1 MAEQKKKR
9 AYAAQAYD
17 FGANSVG
24 SAPPAPYNPGMGAPM
39 QQGIPQQGFPSQQ
52 GFVPQGAP
60 QQGFQPGIQ
69 PQSPIDP
76 LAQGFGQMNIGGQP
90 QQVTPQAQAPGHVN
104 PLLTTDLV
112 TQPFH
117 VLELEVCWVYAFSG
131 EAALIWNSNL
141 LHRLS
146 YLPMYVLRFLKAI
159 LEESV
164 SIPSSGR
171 AKRCG
176 EETVL

>member
-1 MAEQKKKR
+1 MEKSLAWFGGGLSSVIAVAPKKTHRVSSRPHLTIEFDSTTTFPASSLHIRTTMAEQKKKR

-24 SAPPAPYNPGMGAPM
+24 SAPPPPYNTGMGAPM
-39 QQGIPQQGFPSQQ
+39 QQGIPQQGFAPQQ
-52 GFVPQGAP
+52 GFVSQGAP

-76 LAQGFGQMNIGGQP
+76 LAQGFGQMNLGGQP

-117 VLELEVCWVYAFSG
+117 VLELEVCWVCDF
-131 EAALIWNSNL
+131 
-141 LHRLS
+141 
-146 YLPMYVLRFLKAI
+146 
-159 LEESV
+159 
-164 SIPSSGR
+164 
-171 AKRCG
+171 
-176 EETVL
+176 

>member
-24 SAPPAPYNPGMGAPM
+24 SAPPPPPFSPGMGAPM
-39 QQGIPQQGFPSQQ
+39 QQQGIPQQGFPPQQ
-52 GFVPQGAP
+52 GFVSQGAP
-60 QQGFQPGIQ
+60 PQGFPPGIQ

-76 LAQGFGQMNIGGQP
+76 LAQGFGQMNLGGQP
-90 QQVTPQAQAPGHVN
+90 QQVTPQTQAPGHVN

-117 VLELEVCWVYAFSG
+117 VLELEVRWVYDC
-131 EAALIWNSNL
+131 W
-141 LHRLS
+141 R
-146 YLPMYVLRFLKAI
+146 
-159 LEESV
+159 
-164 SIPSSGR
+164 
-171 AKRCG
+171 
-176 EETVL
+176 